1 MSQVVS
7 LSHGAFTLNRS
18 WAAPPARVFSAWAD
32 PHLKS
37 QWFAPLDGNDSTA
50 QRRHGT
56 EFHFAAIEKL
66 IIHAGGTR

>member
-1 MSQVVS
+1 
-7 LSHGAFTLNRS
+7 
-18 WAAPPARVFSAWAD
+18 VFSASAD

-37 QWFAPLDGNDSTA
+37 QWFAPLDGNDGTA